1 MYTAEVEDTVETTT
15 VEAMATQGLDATV
28 EGDGEMTLDEGDNT
42 ISVTVTA
49 EDETT
54 QTSYTVTVTVGEA
67 PPVEAD
73 LLDRYDADDSGDIDK
88 SEAIA
93 AINDYLFGE
102 GDQQITKAQAIEVI
116 NLYLFP

>member
-1 MYTAEVEDTVETTT
+1 MSTPCTRGHAARDS
-15 VEAMATQGLDATV
+15 DATV
-28 EGDGEMTLDEGDNT
+28 SGDGAVSLDVGENT
-42 ISVTVTA
+42 ITVTVTA
-49 EDETT
+49 EDGTT
-54 QTSYTVTVTVGEA
+54 TMTYTVTVTVGEA
-67 PPVEAD
+67 PPVEGD

>member
-1 MYTAEVEDTVETTT
+1 MTT
-15 VEAMATQGLDATV
+15 VEAMAAHPGATV
-28 EGDGEMTLDEGDNT
+28 MGIGNRTLTAGENT

-54 QTSYTVTVTVGEA
+54 EIYTVTVTVGEA
-67 PPVEAD
+67 PPVEGD

-93 AINDYLFGE
+93 AIDDYLFGE
-102 GDQQITKAQAIEVI
+102 GDQRITKAQAIEVI
-116 NLYLFP
+116 NFYLFP